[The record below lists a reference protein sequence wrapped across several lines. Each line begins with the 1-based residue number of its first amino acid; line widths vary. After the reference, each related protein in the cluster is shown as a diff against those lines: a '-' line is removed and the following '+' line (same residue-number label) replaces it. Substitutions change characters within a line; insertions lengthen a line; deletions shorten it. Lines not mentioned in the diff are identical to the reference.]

1 VREPVVIE
9 RRFRGPPNSAQ
20 GGYAAGLL
28 AEQIDGP
35 AMVSLRLPPPLERR
49 LELRRDLERAV
60 ALMDGDRLVA
70 EGNPAELDLE
80 LPDPVSYEEALRAS
94 ADCPWTDRHPF
105 PGCFGCGPERSRD
118 EALAIAMGPV
128 AGRDLFAA
136 AWTPSAGF
144 AGADGALAPRFVW
157 AALDCPS
164 AAPHLLHT
172 PACVLARLTGCLQAP
187 VLAGRPHTVL
197 SWPID
202 HDGRKHRAGTAIF
215 GSDGELCAS
224 AEGLWVELRDPASM
238 DVQVALTGA
247 QPPQAPAVDLHRAV
261 LHVAVGL
268 PFQARHQLVV
278 EG

>member
-80 LPDPVSYEEALRAS
+80 LPDPVSYEEAQRAS

-164 AAPHLLHT
+164 AAPHLLDT
-172 PACVLARLTGCLQAP
+172 PACVLARLTGCLHAP
-187 VLAGRPHTVL
+187 VLAGRPRRAQAPRRHRHLRIRRRAVRVGRRTVDRAAR
-197 SWPID
+197 PGG
-202 HDGRKHRAGTAIF
+202 HGRPG
-215 GSDGELCAS
+215 
-224 AEGLWVELRDPASM
+224 GL
-238 DVQVALTGA
+238 ALTGA
-247 QPPQAPAVDLHRAV
+247 QLPQAPAVDLHRAV